1 MGNYTKNLNRRHNEF
16 YQLIPIIFDFSE
28 TIKLKW
34 IKSQIKENRIFD

>member
-1 MGNYTKNLNRRHNEF
+1 MGNYTKNLNRRHNAF

-34 IKSQIKENRIFD
+34 IKSQIK

>member
-1 MGNYTKNLNRRHNEF
+1 MGNYTKKFNRRQNEF
-16 YQLIPIIFDFSE
+16 YQLILIIFDFSE